1 MNVDQMNIVE
11 KQVYWKAFFEQ
22 RTVIDHFRQE
32 MVMFNTEWGTV
43 DSSGLTNAV
52 NQVFEGN
59 SEHEFAL
66 KAVVKYR
73 DEELASELLARDLQ
87 IKLDFELL
95 ARDLQIELDFEFARS
110 LE

>member
-1 MNVDQMNIVE
+1 MDVDQMSIVE

-22 RTVIDHFRQE
+22 RTVIDQFRQE
-32 MVMFNTEWGTV
+32 MVIFNPEWATV
-43 DSSGLTNAV
+43 ESSGLTNAV

-66 KAVVKYR
+66 KAVIQYR
-73 DEELASELLARDLQ
+73 DEELASELLARD
-87 IKLDFELL
+87 F
-95 ARDLQIELDFEFARS
+95 QIELDFEFARS

>member
-1 MNVDQMNIVE
+1 MSIVE

-22 RTVIDHFRQE
+22 RTVIDQFRQE
-32 MVMFNTEWGTV
+32 MVIFNPEWATV
-43 DSSGLTNAV
+43 ESSGLTNAV

-66 KAVVKYR
+66 KAVIQYR
-73 DEELASELLARDLQ
+73 DEELASELLARD
-87 IKLDFELL
+87 F
-95 ARDLQIELDFEFARS
+95 QIELDFEFARS

>member
-1 MNVDQMNIVE
+1 MNVDRMSIGE

-22 RTVIDHFRQE
+22 RTVIDQFRQE
-32 MVMFNTEWGTV
+32 MVMFNPEWGTV

-66 KAVVKYR
+66 KAVIQYR
-73 DEELASELLARDLQ
+73 DEELASELLVRD
-87 IKLDFELL
+87 F
-95 ARDLQIELDFEFARS
+95 QIELDFEFARS